1 MSLDF
6 PTVPPRVALIT
17 DADEAARRAR
27 LVERYNS
34 LAGKPKKIT
43 KTIQKQFLM
52 GFMSHDDTEALRG
65 FYNCVIAAIES
76 VLRSRHAG

>member
-6 PTVPPRVALIT
+6 PTMPPRVALIT
-17 DADEAARRAR
+17 DADEAARRAW

-52 GFMSHDDTEALRG
+52 GFMGQDETEALRG
-65 FYNCVIAAIES
+65 FYNCWIAAMES
-76 VLRSRHAG
+76 VLRSSDAG